1 MRIDPLKVQKISNY
15 LGGLHKDLLSR
26 TDSPKYPI
34 TSLPYFNR
42 KIWGMKSGALTV
54 IAGRTSTGKS
64 SCGLQFAYDL
74 ADGGFPTLFLSLEM
88 NIMSLAERLFCNS
101 MKVDNYSLLTG
112 QFKNNLE
119 TRAKWETFTKVMKN
133 FPLLI
138 TCEVGKTF
146 REVNQLVEALNPP
159 PKAVFIDYIGA
170 IAVHGSQ
177 TREIM
182 NEYIRKFRE
191 LAIKK
196 DFIGVVCSQINRT
209 GAVVGEEP
217 QLHQLKETGTLEEHS
232 DFVLLIHNPYVQ
244 THNEDDI
251 NKATFI
257 IAKNRN
263 GRTGRQKV
271 KFIPEHYR
279 FEELGGIKREE
290 KSFITESIKDDRD
303 LLGVHKLFGGKIEK
317 VQ

>member
-1 MRIDPLKVQKISNY
+1 M
-15 LGGLHKDLLSR
+15 
-26 TDSPKYPI
+26 
-34 TSLPYFNR
+34 
-42 KIWGMKSGALTV
+42 TV

-64 SCGLQFAYDL
+64 SVGLQFAYDL

-119 TRAKWETFTKVMKN
+119 TRAKWETFNKVMKN

-170 IAVHGSQ
+170 IAIKGNQ
-177 TREIM
+177 TREVM

-196 DFIGVVCSQINRT
+196 DFIGVVCSQINRV
-209 GAVVGEEP
+209 GAVAGEEP
-217 QLHQLKETGTLEEHS
+217 QLHQLKETGVLEEHS
-232 DFVLLIHNPYVQ
+232 DVVILLNNPYVI
-244 THNEDDI
+244 THDADDM
-251 NKATFI
+251 NKATLI

-263 GRTGRQKV
+263 GRTGRHKV
-271 KFIPEHYR
+271 RFVPQYYR
-279 FEELGGIKREE
+279 FEELEE
-290 KSFITESIKDDRD
+290 KRIVKTEPTKEEVRT
-303 LLGVHKLFGGKIEK
+303 LFGGT
-317 VQ
+317 VV